1 MKIYVVEDS
10 DAIYDRIIRLV
21 KEVADTSVVGAAD
34 DELGSIRGIENS
46 APDVVISDI
55 NLRHG
60 SGLNV
65 LRHIKA
71 VMPDVKV
78 ILLTNFNSE
87 QYRVLA
93 ESYGVDAF
101 LDKSHDFLQIPQLLR
116 AWQPSLGGVPH

>member
-21 KEVADTSVVGAAD
+21 KEVEDSNVVGAAD
-34 DELGSIRGIENS
+34 DELGAIRGIENS

-55 NLRHG
+55 NLLRG

-71 VMPDVKV
+71 VMPGVKV
-78 ILLTNFNSE
+78 ILLTNFYLD
-87 QYRVLA
+87 QYRVVA
-93 ESYGVDAF
+93 ESYGADAF

-116 AWQPSLGGVPH
+116 AWQPSLGAAPH

>member
-21 KEVADTSVVGAAD
+21 NEVADSYVVGAAH
-34 DELGSIRGIENS
+34 DELGAIQGIENN

-55 NLRHG
+55 NLLQG

-71 VMPDVKV
+71 AMPEVKV
-78 ILLTNFNSE
+78 IVLTNFNSD
-87 QYRVLA
+87 QHRAVA
-93 ESYGVDAF
+93 ESYGADAF
-101 LDKSHDFLQIPQLLR
+101 LDKSYDFLQIPQLLR
-116 AWQPSLGGVPH
+116 AWQPSQGAVPH